1 MEKLPALILALIGI
15 GVLILVH
22 EWGHFWAARKLGF
35 KVEEFSI
42 GFGPKLLWWAGK
54 DGVVYHLRLLFLF
67 GGFVRI
73 HEIEQDLLQQ
83 PETTAARPAKDL
95 FRRIAVITA
104 GPLTNFLVAVV
115 LLFFYS
121 LWMAGLRSTTEI
133 ASVSPGSPAERA
145 GLQSGDEIIGF
156 AYLRRILPY
165 SPAFYQTMRL
175 YIASHPGKPIRLLVR
190 RDFREWTAVVV
201 PNPRTGF
208 AITHQP
214 EPTATGWQRFLQRL
228 LGRVEQEEIGVIGIM
243 FRREPIPSLPF
254 KKRLAKAIPLTWD
267 NLTMTFQTLM
277 IILTHPVLLK
287 EAIGGPVRIVYEVV
301 ASRWLG
307 VMEQVFN
314 FALLSLTLAII
325 NLFPFPV
332 LDGGRI
338 VFLLVELVSRRRNYH
353 LEVKATYVGLAF
365 LLALFLLITLRD
377 FYFVLSRGQQ

>member
-22 EWGHFWAARKLGF
+22 EWGHFWIARKLRF

-42 GFGPKLLWWAGK
+42 GFGPKLLRWVGK
-54 DGVVYHLRLLFLF
+54 DGIVYHLRLLFLF

-95 FRRIAVITA
+95 FRRIAVIAA

-115 LLFFYS
+115 FLFFYS

-145 GLQSGDEIIGF
+145 GLQPGDEIVGF
-156 AYLRRILPY
+156 AHLRRILPY

-175 YIASHPGKPIRLLVR
+175 YIASHPGKPIRLRVR
-190 RDFREWTAVVV
+190 RDFREWTALIV
-201 PNPRTGF
+201 PNPKKGF

-214 EPTATGWQRFLQRL
+214 DPMATGLQRFLQRL
-228 LGRVEQEEIGVIGIM
+228 LGRVEQEEVGIIGAM
-243 FRREPIPSLPF
+243 FKREPIPSLPF
-254 KKRLAKAIPLTWD
+254 KKRFTEAIPLTLD
-267 NLTMTFQTLM
+267 NLIMTCQTLL
-277 IILTHPVLLK
+277 IVLTHPVLLK

-307 VMEQVFN
+307 IMEQVFN
-314 FALLSLTLAII
+314 FSALSLTLAII

-338 VFLLVELVSRRRNYH
+338 VFLLIELVSRRRNYH
-353 LEVKATYVGLAF
+353 LEVKATYIGLAF
-365 LLALFLLITLRD
+365 LIALFLLITLKD
-377 FYFVLSRGQQ
+377 LHFVLSQGQ